1 MHLTGRL
8 YGVLCLLTTLLGFS
22 LAPSAHAADGV
33 STTAASEAT
42 TSSAML
48 VQLQKMQS
56 AAQRLNYSGSFV
68 YQQAAQM
75 RSSRVTHVVAG
86 KSELE
91 KLELL
96 DGKPREFVR
105 DNEEVAS
112 YDPEQRIV
120 RREKR
125 VTRDTFPAIVDAR
138 PEDLARYYRLQS
150 DGDERVAG
158 RNCQAIVLAPR
169 DKLRYGYR
177 FCADQA
183 TGLLLRAQTLDGR
196 GEVIEQIAFTQID
209 IGGIDR
215 ARVNPTY
222 KDTRGWRIEKAATV
236 PADLSAWQVVPPPG
250 FQKIQQ
256 VRRVISDSGEA
267 GAAPAQNRP
276 AEREVLQ
283 VVFSDGLAAISVFIE
298 PGSQGREEGTIQQ
311 GAMNILGKRQ
321 GDYWLTVVGEV
332 PAAAI
337 RQVANSIELKSK

>member
-8 YGVLCLLTTLLGFS
+8 YGVLCLLATLLGFS
-22 LAPSAHAADGV
+22 LTPSAQAADGV

-42 TSSAML
+42 TSSTLLA
-48 VQLQKMQS
+48 QLQKMQS
-56 AAQRLNYSGSFV
+56 AAQHLNYSGSFV

-105 DNEEVAS
+105 DNEDVAS
-112 YDPEQRIV
+112 YDPDQRIV

-138 PEDLARYYRLQS
+138 PEDLARFYRLQS

-158 RNCQAIVLAPR
+158 RNCQVIVLVPR

-183 TGLLLRAQTLDGR
+183 TGLLLRGQTLDGR

-215 ARVNPTY
+215 ARVSPTY
-222 KDTRGWRIEKAATV
+222 KDTRGWRIEKAAMV
-236 PADLSAWQVVPPPG
+236 PADLSAWQITPPPG
-250 FQKIQQ
+250 FRKIQQ

-283 VVFSDGLAAISVFIE
+283 IVFSDGLAAISVFIE

-311 GAMNILGKRQ
+311 GAMNILGRRQ